1 MNTTAVSEL
10 LDRELQTRSRA
21 GHVLLL
27 MMASA
32 MSAVAGSLWL
42 TEPALPT
49 RTAVAF
55 AVLTC
60 MGLCWAAYAAW
71 VLRSRRVLLGL
82 HRVVAARMAALFSA
96 VALAGA
102 LAVGL
107 LAGVPAAWPAAVV
120 FAAML
125 TLAVAVLVRAQRHYA
140 QLCQRR
146 AELARRFRPPRPG

>member
-1 MNTTAVSEL
+1 MNTRAISEL
-10 LDRELQTRSRA
+10 LDQELQTRSRM

-27 MMASA
+27 LMASA

-42 TEPALPT
+42 TEPALPP

-60 MGLCWAAYAAW
+60 MGLCWVAYAAW

-82 HRVVAARMAALFSA
+82 QRVVAARMAVLFSA

-107 LAGVPAAWPAAVV
+107 LAGVPAAWPATLV
-120 FAAML
+120 FAAILALAL
-125 TLAVAVLVRAQRHYA
+125 TLLVRAQRHYA
-140 QLCQRR
+140 QLCRRR
-146 AELARRFRPPRPG
+146 AELAHRFRSPGPG